1 MRIDAECVSTAA
13 MEDRASEFLRR
24 NAGPVVVDCA
34 EALCAVARVS
44 PRERFSPFPGTDFSG
59 PEKIRTGAPGSYGIV
74 AVWIWEFR
82 VEFHLFMGPNVTE
95 YMYSC
100 QRN

>member
-24 NAGPVVVDCA
+24 NAGPVVADCA

-44 PRERFSPFPGTDFSG
+44 PRERFSPFS
-59 PEKIRTGAPGSYGIV
+59 
-74 AVWIWEFR
+74 
-82 VEFHLFMGPNVTE
+82 
-95 YMYSC
+95 
-100 QRN
+100 RN

>member
-44 PRERFSPFPGTDFSG
+44 PRERFSPFSGTIFRDLKKSE
-59 PEKIRTGAPGSYGIV
+59 PERRDP
-74 AVWIWEFR
+74 
-82 VEFHLFMGPNVTE
+82 MGL
-95 YMYSC
+95 
-100 QRN
+100 

>member
-44 PRERFSPFPGTDFSG
+44 PRERFSPFSGTIFRDLKKSEPERRDPMGLWPFGFGSSG
-59 PEKIRTGAPGSYGIV
+59 LSFI
-74 AVWIWEFR
+74 
-82 VEFHLFMGPNVTE
+82 
-95 YMYSC
+95 YSWA
-100 QRN
+100 RM